1 MTYSIIT
8 NLFCLF
14 TALLAPSLLY
24 TQGQS
29 GSQPRST
36 APETSLSRQAIVM
49 TEPIILETLTGK
61 LFGAL
66 ELPKSS
72 APLPVALIIA
82 GSGPTDRNGNSPAI
96 AGANNSLKYLAEGLA
111 AQGIATVRYD
121 KRGVAESVKAAA
133 SESDLRFE
141 TYIDDAVLW
150 GKQLRADKRFS
161 SVIVI
166 GHSEGSLIGMVAAQK
181 MNADAFI
188 SIAGAGRPAA
198 QALLDQLKGKL
209 PADLQSRAEMIIK
222 SLSEGKTVEDIPPAL
237 GPLFRRSVQPY
248 AISYFKYDPAIEI
261 AKLSTPVLITQ
272 GTTDIQESEQEAKL
286 LAQAKPSAR
295 LLMIEGMNHVLKEVP
310 AEQEK
315 QIKSY
320 TDPSLPVAPKLIE
333 GINSFIKAIKMK

>member
-1 MTYSIIT
+1 MINYRGVDV
-8 NLFCLF
+8 FCLF
-14 TALLAPSLLY
+14 VMLLAPGLH

-29 GSQPRST
+29 GSQPRSA
-36 APETSLSRQAIVM
+36 APESKAPRQAVVV
-49 TEPIILETLTGK
+49 TEPIVLETPTGK
-61 LFGAL
+61 LFGSL

-82 GSGPTDRNGNSPAI
+82 GSGPTDRNGNSPLI
-96 AGANNSLKYLAEGLA
+96 QGANNSLKYLAEGLA
-111 AQGIATVRYD
+111 AQGIASVRYD

-133 SESDLRFE
+133 SESELRFE

-150 GKQLRADKRFS
+150 GKQLRTDKRFS

-188 SIAGAGRPAA
+188 SIAGVGRPAS

-209 PADLQSRAEMIIK
+209 PDDLQSRTEMITK
-222 SLSEGKTVEDIPPAL
+222 SLSEGKTVEDVPPAL
-237 GPLFRRSVQPY
+237 GPLFRHSVQPY
-248 AISYFKYDPAIEI
+248 LISYFKYDPAKEI
-261 AKLSTPVLITQ
+261 AKLSIPVLIAQ
-272 GTTDIQESEQEAKL
+272 GTTDIQAPAQEAKL
-286 LAQAKPSAR
+286 LAQAKPSAG

-320 TDPSLPVAPKLIE
+320 TDSSLPVAPKLIE
-333 GINSFIKAIKMK
+333 GINSFIKAIKK

>member
-1 MTYSIIT
+1 MINYIVTT
-8 NLFCLF
+8 VFCLWA
-14 TALLAPSLLY
+14 TLLGPSFLH

-29 GSQPRST
+29 GSQPRPN
-36 APETSLSRQAIVM
+36 APESSAPRQTIVT
-49 TEPIILETLTGK
+49 TEPIVLETPTGK

-96 AGANNSLKYLAEGLA
+96 PGANNSLKYLAEGLA
-111 AQGIATVRYD
+111 GQGIASVRYD

-133 SESDLRFE
+133 SASDLRFE

-188 SIAGAGRPAA
+188 AIAGVGRPAP
-198 QALLDQLKGKL
+198 QALLDQLNGKL
-209 PADLQSRAEMIIK
+209 PADLQSRAEMITK
-222 SLSEGKTVEDIPPAL
+222 SLSEGKTVEDVPPAL
-237 GPLFRRSVQPY
+237 RS
-248 AISYFKYDPAIEI
+248 E
-261 AKLSTPVLITQ
+261 
-272 GTTDIQESEQEAKL
+272 
-286 LAQAKPSAR
+286 
-295 LLMIEGMNHVLKEVP
+295 
-310 AEQEK
+310 
-315 QIKSY
+315 
-320 TDPSLPVAPKLIE
+320 
-333 GINSFIKAIKMK
+333 